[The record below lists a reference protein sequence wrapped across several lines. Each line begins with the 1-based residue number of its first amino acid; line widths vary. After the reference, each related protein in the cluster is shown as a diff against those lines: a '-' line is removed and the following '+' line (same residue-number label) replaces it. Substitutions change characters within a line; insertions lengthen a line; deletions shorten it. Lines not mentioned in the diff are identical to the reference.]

1 MRHIVMA
8 MVLAAAPA
16 LGNAQGNDLDQAA
29 EKARQAWFAHNT
41 AALVAQS
48 PRLLIQ
54 LPGAEP
60 SVALGPDQAAALLS
74 NFLSNRPGSGDGGPG
89 SAGGGHRPRV
99 CRAPEEIPRCRHPE
113 CADPGSPVG
122 VSPKPGGWT
131 LVEFRAVGVR
141 AAFSMY
147 SLDLPHMEVTS
158 ISPC

>member
-16 LGNAQGNDLDQAA
+16 AGNAQGTELDQAA

-41 AALVAQS
+41 AALVAES

-74 NFLSNRPGSGDGGPG
+74 NFLSNGQEVETVVRAAREVAPSQGYVELQ
-89 SAGGGHRPRV
+89 RKYRV
-99 CRAPEEIPRCRHPE
+99 
-113 CADPGSPVG
+113 VG
-122 VSPKPGGWT
+122 TQNVRTQVLLLGYRRSPGGWT
-131 LVEFRAVGVR
+131 LVEFRAVG
-141 AAFSMY
+141 
-147 SLDLPHMEVTS
+147 
-158 ISPC
+158 